1 MLDFRFEFVLKG
13 RINNPCY
20 LYILYL
26 MTIAYSRVFFII
38 IIIGKHVTQDVFMTP
53 LVQKLIF
60 VYFSKTISFSTP
72 SHYNAPTHKQ
82 INQKKL

>member
-1 MLDFRFEFVLKG
+1 MLDFRFEFVLKR

-38 IIIGKHVTQDVFMTP
+38 IIIIIIIGKH
-53 LVQKLIF
+53 
-60 VYFSKTISFSTP
+60 ISLKMF
-72 SHYNAPTHKQ
+72 
-82 INQKKL
+82 L